1 MLGAL
6 KLGAQGL
13 VVALVA
19 GLLGLLVWKVAT
31 EERRAV
37 PRALEQGRTLPAPEF
52 ALPRLDRAGELSLAS
67 LRGRAVV
74 INFWASWCRPCEEE
88 APLLEQAW
96 RRFRSQGLVVVGV
109 DAQDFRGDARRF
121 ARENGMSYPIV
132 HDGPGDTVAE
142 YGVVGFPE
150 TFFVNR
156 QGKVVGERI
165 TGAVDEEQLISN
177 IELALG

>member
-1 MLGAL
+1 MTGRF
-6 KLGAQGL
+6 KLGAQVL
-13 VVALVA
+13 ALALVA
-19 GLLGLLVWKVAT
+19 GLLGLLVWRVAT
-31 EERRAV
+31 EERSDV
-37 PRALEQGRTLPAPEF
+37 PKALEQGRTPVAPEF
-52 ALPRLDRAGELSLAS
+52 SLPRLDRGGELTLAS

-88 APLLEQAW
+88 APVLEQAW
-96 RRFRSQGLVVVGV
+96 RRFRSRGLVVVGV

-121 ARENGMSYPIV
+121 ARENGMSYPLV

-142 YGVVGFPE
+142 YGVIGFPE

-165 TGAVDEEQLISN
+165 TGAVDAERLTAN